1 MNASRTVVYWRDIP
15 AQVIVRAGRRTA
27 RRALPARFQAAI
39 DQAAMRAGLS
49 GSDAYLGQWRR
60 GAAPSSGAGEDRSAD
75 ADGGDPEGQAD
86 ALVRRLEAEF
96 TAERL
101 AAFAAAGGRI
111 PAAEP
116 SGSTAAAAQLPAAS
130 AAGRDRPSVRPPARS
145 GGAKPRR

>member
-49 GSDAYLGQWRR
+49 GADAYLGQWRR
-60 GAAPSSGAGEDRSAD
+60 GAAPAAG

-101 AAFAAAGGRI
+101 AAFAAAGGRT

-116 SGSTAAAAQLPAAS
+116 SGSATPAAQLPAAS
-130 AAGRDRPSVRPPARS
+130 AAGRERPSVRPPARS
-145 GGAKPRR
+145 GCAKPRR

>member
-49 GSDAYLGQWRR
+49 GSDDYLEHWRR
-60 GAAPSSGAGEDRSAD
+60 GAAPATGAGEDRSAD

-101 AAFAAAGGRI
+101 AAFAAAGGRT
-111 PAAEP
+111 PAAP
-116 SGSTAAAAQLPAAS
+116 SGSAAPAAQLPAAS
-130 AAGRDRPSVRPPARS
+130 DAGRDRPSARPPVRP